1 MNIETVLRM
10 VKELKPYE
18 SIELDTEL
26 IKSKILDSMGIFN
39 LVSMLEEEFDI
50 IIDENEMSVQNF
62 STVNKI
68 SLLLNT
74 LNAKCDQVNGD

>member
-1 MNIETVLRM
+1 MNSETVLRM

-26 IKSKILDSMGIFN
+26 IKSKILDSMGVFN

-50 IIDENEMSVQNF
+50 IIDENDMSVQNF

-74 LNAKCDQVNGD
+74 FNAKCDQVNGD

>member
-1 MNIETVLRM
+1 MNIEIVLRM

-18 SIELDTEL
+18 RIERDTEL

-50 IIDENEMSVQNF
+50 IIDENDMSVQNF

>member
-50 IIDENEMSVQNF
+50 IIDENDMSVQNF